1 MSPVADGSSSVSAC
15 SRATWLNEKGLGA
28 SLLYLADA
36 DFGQEPSPPIASLAP

>member
-28 SLLYLADA
+28 SLLYLAEA
-36 DFGQEPSPPIASLAP
+36 DFGQELSPPIAYLAP